1 MSAHTDGQRGA
12 SLLACYNSESTL
24 RCVPLYGAIQPP
36 VDVTA
41 IYRLEQWLRAS
52 MPTQAIEKPRSPV
65 HLDRSAEDV
74 EPDQMRGDIRAV
86 LPDPSGRSENP
97 PPHPL
102 GHPKA
107 RA

>member
-1 MSAHTDGQRGA
+1 
-12 SLLACYNSESTL
+12 
-24 RCVPLYGAIQPP
+24 
-36 VDVTA
+36 
-41 IYRLEQWLRAS
+41 
-52 MPTQAIEKPRSPV
+52 
-65 HLDRSAEDV
+65 
-74 EPDQMRGDIRAV
+74 MRGDIRAV